1 MFTPLSPLMSAI
13 EHGSLDRIRSN
24 VAARPRERLLHEF
37 RAAFDSRQRRRAFL
51 LSEALTAHAIPPCF
65 RRDERFRLGEL
76 DESQR
81 FDLSA
86 YDLQWLAA
94 RYPDHAEQVRGGYA
108 SLLRADDW
116 RWLATAEYYWSS
128 SHQGATWKT
137 VKQLALTVDQQ
148 WECNVLRSQ
157 PIRLAAQ
164 GLARR
169 RVSIRKAI
177 MDELPKAMQ
186 RRHEG
191 DARMTLERR
200 YRVWVCSEMASKS
213 PTRAARLYGLWTGN
227 EIARSIA
234 DRDVEWVRL
243 HVPESRKRRR
253 ANQASNDLQ

>member
-1 MFTPLSPLMSAI
+1 MFAPLSPLLGAI
-13 EHGSLDRIRSN
+13 DCSTLDRIRSN
-24 VAARPRERLLHEF
+24 VAATPRERLLLNF
-37 RAAFDSRQRRRAFL
+37 RAAFTLRERRKAFF
-51 LSEALTAHAIPPCF
+51 LSEALTAHGIPPCF
-65 RRDERFRLGEL
+65 RRDERYRLGEL

-86 YDLQWLAA
+86 YDLQWLAM

-108 SLLRADDW
+108 SLLQADDW
-116 RWLATAEYYWSS
+116 RWLASAEYYWSS

-157 PIRLAAQ
+157 PIKLAAQ
-164 GLARR
+164 GLDRR
-169 RVSIRKAI
+169 RVNVRKAI

-200 YRVWVCSEMASKS
+200 YRVWVCSEMAGKS
-213 PTRAARLYGLWTGN
+213 PTMAARLYGLWTGN
-227 EIARSIA
+227 KISRSVA
-234 DRDVEWVRL
+234 DRDVEWVRR
-243 HVPESRKRRR
+243 HIPESRKRRGT
-253 ANQASNDLQ
+253 NDARNDMQ